1 MPITSEMSRVIY
13 IVLDCFLSLVNVAF
27 CFFQKTC
34 ITDYVPENAYSE
46 RSNIIYKRDN
56 WLIV

>member
-1 MPITSEMSRVIY
+1 MSRVIY
-13 IVLDCFLSLVNVAF
+13 IALDCFLSLVNVAF

-34 ITDYVPENAYSE
+34 ITDYAPENAYSE
-46 RSNIIYKRDN
+46 RSNITYKRDN